1 MQDELR
7 LLARARALDETALAQ
22 VHQTYYRAIY
32 RYIAFRVSDPTLAED
47 LTSEV
52 FTRLLS
58 ALRDQAAPQNTL
70 RGWLYGVASRV
81 VSDYFRQTSRAKQ
94 IELSDWLPA
103 EGRTP
108 EEEVD
113 KTLTSEQLRAAMQ
126 ELTEEQ
132 QRVLA
137 LRFGFGMR
145 IREVAETLG
154 KSEGA
159 VKQLQLRALSVL
171 AQQLTARGQMR

>member
-1 MQDELR
+1 MQDELK
-7 LLARARALDETALAQ
+7 LLARARALEEDALAEI
-22 VHQTYYRAIY
+22 HQAYYRSIY
-32 RYIAFRVSDPTLAED
+32 RYIAFRVSDPPLAED

-58 ALRDQAAPQNTL
+58 ALRDKSAPQNTL

-81 VSDYFRQTSRAKQ
+81 VSDHFRQTGRAPQ
-94 IELSDWLPA
+94 VELTEMVAA
-103 EGRTP
+103 ETGMP

-113 KTLTSEQLRAAMQ
+113 KRLLGERLRTAIQ
-126 ELTEEQ
+126 GLTEDQ

-145 IREVAETLG
+145 TREVAETIN

-159 VKQLQLRALSVL
+159 VKQLQLRALTLLS
-171 AQQLTARGQMR
+171 QQLSGGEMT